1 MHGSELWGLATI
13 GGPILLFIVIAF
25 ALLSWLWIEKPFL
38 KVKPYVLGQKQWRKS
53 KASALAP
60 AE

>member
-25 ALLSWLWIEKPFL
+25 ALLRRRRLSGAERAAQVEGTERGYREPEKMH
-38 KVKPYVLGQKQWRKS
+38 
-53 KASALAP
+53 
-60 AE
+60 